1 MNTILKIFDNIGF
14 KFSIENNSFC
24 QKETLNSFNKLDQ
37 THVGYY
43 IPYLARCGS
52 DNLWEVGVG
61 YVKTNNTGDVIVER
75 NQIVSSSNKNNNV
88 NFSNKSVCEFYLFAN
103 QANFN
108 TGFSNSIVIDKSIVA
123 YNQNAIYLIDSSNQS
138 IDLILP
144 ENPLNN
150 LSIEI
155 KLVNG
160 TNGVLVREHNGH
172 IITALNETNTYGK
185 LTYSD
190 QWYLLSQ
197 PENNFKTSSLDS
209 PLFSTLSNSNGDPY
223 SFQYN
228 DGSNGFAGSTMYWS
242 SGTSNKLLLGSDSE
256 SLAHTI
262 VPTSGSGS
270 VIFNNDNQNSD
281 FIVYG
286 SGVKNNIFFTYD
298 GKLGINIPSGT
309 RPTTIF
315 HVVNTVCSESM
326 RLENRSTCHPT
337 SMTFYHKPPTGTLVN
352 NSIISQINLSASNSV
367 NVDKDYIKI
376 KGYAKDITSTSEKG
390 HLDLIVKSGSIDIN
404 AFSADP
410 ESILVGYSGN
420 NNLRINNN
428 GYATIGYSNSLVG
441 INSSNVA
448 VSSTTVTVNS
458 TSTNINSNTIIMGS
472 GGSSITA
479 QGTASIGTIVSSNLR
494 IPSISPSSILSIA
507 EIDGNRVVIAT
518 SGVKTNNIGT
528 LNFSTI
534 PSGKLLTTTTS
545 GAVTGIYNLND
556 YFYTDSDIIWNKYAK
571 RNATICLRQVTLDE
585 TTPLVEF
592 SVGDQ
597 IAIQSE
603 GQTTQYR
610 FIEEITVN
618 SSNIT
623 EIFLDQNVT
632 SVSTSNF
639 KIYSITKG
647 GYLSITRYVEPGAVG
662 DNSDIVL
669 SIRPGVSTEFNTE
682 RKNID
687 FVVYGSEP
695 EPALYIKAHT
705 DQPIIQS
712 GYYHLFAT
720 RDNNIFPMI
729 ITSDIGQ
736 GLNNQYSSA
745 NFGAD
750 KVPNLFSGLLSD
762 VGTNG
767 QSSYYGTYDQ
777 NGNVSEWVEKPDLIE
792 MVDVQEIVAGGS
804 IRTSGLVTSDDVA
817 PTGLRSIELLDRS
830 GCYDYV
836 GFRIASLYNTT
847 DSNNIS
853 ASTGLNMDFISVTDP
868 GNIYDSNVLYL
879 KTEEQY
885 SPITMSDIGSVDPF
899 YRIGQYEITNTQY
912 IKFLNAVAKVD
923 DRNLY
928 DPRMQSDDTGGVIR
942 TGSSPTYDYTI
953 KTNMDNK
960 PVNFVSFISSI
971 RFINWMH
978 NGANWVI
985 EEEDVDRTIDIGA
998 YNIIPNGTNNYI
1010 IAKNRYRKYWLPNLD
1025 EWHKA
1030 AYFEPLALP
1039 STSGV
1044 SAMMVRR
1051 SDPYVVTSGVSGSLF
1066 ASVSVSGWLYVDRL
1080 IVGDNSAA
1088 SSPLPKRPITDP
1100 TDPSLACT
1108 TSADCEFCEVCSDSG
1123 FCTASTDICCV
1134 DNCCKNWNAATEI
1147 CIECGGCP
1155 NAGSG
1160 GTGGGVT
1167 PEPGTGD
1174 IPCPP
1179 FC

>member
-1 MNTILKIFDNIGF
+1 MKTILKIFDNIGF
-14 KFSIENNSFC
+14 KFVLDKDTFV
-24 QKETLNSFNKLDQ
+24 QKETVSSFSKLDQ
-37 THVGYY
+37 SHVGYY
-43 IPYLARCGS
+43 IPYLARCGG
-52 DNLWEVGVG
+52 DGLWEVGVG
-61 YVKTNNTGDVIVER
+61 YVKNNDIGDVVVER
-75 NQIVSSSNKNNNV
+75 NQVVSSSNKNDSV
-88 NFSNKSVCEFYLFAN
+88 NFPNKSICEFYLFAN

-108 TGFSNSIVIDKSIVA
+108 TGFSNSIVVDKSIVA
-123 YNQNAIYLIDSSNQS
+123 YNQNAIYLVDSSNQS
-138 IDLILP
+138 VDIILP
-144 ENPLNN
+144 EHPLNS

-160 TNGVLVREHNGH
+160 DNSVLVRDYNGH
-172 IITALNETNTYGK
+172 ILSALNQTNTYSK

-190 QWYLLSQ
+190 GWYLLSQ
-197 PENNFKTSSLDS
+197 PENTFKVSSTDDQ
-209 PLFSTLSNSNGDPY
+209 PIFSTLANPGGDPY

-228 DGSNGFAGSTMYWS
+228 DGSNGLAGSNLYWS
-242 SGTSNKLLLGSDSE
+242 SGNSNKLLLGSDSE

-262 VPTSGSGS
+262 IPTSGSGS
-270 VIFNNDNQNSD
+270 VIFNKDNQSSD

-352 NSIISQINLSASNSV
+352 NAIISQINLSASNSV

-420 NNLRINNN
+420 NNLTINNN

-441 INSSNVA
+441 INSSSVA
-448 VSSTTVTVNS
+448 VSSTAVTVNS
-458 TSTNINSNTIIMGS
+458 TSTTINSNSITIGS

-479 QGTASIGTIVSSNLR
+479 QGTANIGTIESSNFR
-494 IPSISPSSILSIA
+494 IPSISPSSILSIT
-507 EIDGNRVVIAT
+507 EIDGNRVVVAT

-534 PSGKLLTTTTS
+534 PSGKFLTTTTS
-545 GAVTGIYNLND
+545 GAVTGIYNLDD
-556 YFYTDSDIIWNKYAK
+556 YFYTDSDIIWNKYTK

-597 IAIQSE
+597 IAIEAE

-610 FIEEITVN
+610 FIEELTVS

-623 EIFLDQNVT
+623 EILLDQNVT

-647 GYLSITRYVEPGAVG
+647 GYLSISRYVEPGTIG

-687 FVVYGSEP
+687 FKVYGSEP

-705 DQPIIQS
+705 DQPIVQS

-729 ITSDIGQ
+729 ITGSNGQ

-777 NGNVSEWVEKPDLIE
+777 NGNVAEWVEKPDLIE
-792 MVDVQEIVAGGS
+792 MIDTEEIVAGGS
-804 IRTSGLVTSDDVA
+804 IKTSGLVTSDDVA
-817 PTGLRSIELLDRS
+817 PTGLRSIEFLDRS
-830 GCYDYV
+830 DSYEHV
-836 GFRIASLYNTT
+836 GFRIASAYNSI
-847 DSNNIS
+847 DSNNVT
-853 ASTGLNMDFISVTDP
+853 ASTGLNMNFVSVIDP
-868 GNIYDSNVLYL
+868 GNIYDSNVLYI
-879 KTEEQY
+879 KTDDDY
-885 SPITMSDIGSVDPF
+885 SPVTMPNLGSVDSF
-899 YRIGQYEITNTQY
+899 YRIGQYEITNNQY
-912 IKFLNAVAKVD
+912 VKFLNAVAKVD

-928 DPRMQSDDTGGVIR
+928 NNDMASEDTGGIIR
-942 TGSSPTYDYTI
+942 TGSSPTYDYTV

-960 PVNFVSFISSI
+960 PVNFVNFISVI

-978 NGANWVI
+978 NGANWSI
-985 EEEDVDRTIDIGA
+985 DEEDVDRTIDIGA
-998 YNIIPNGTNNYI
+998 YNIIPNGDNTYI
-1010 IAKNRYRKYWLPNLD
+1010 IAKNRYRKYWLPSLD

-1066 ASVSVSGWLYVDRL
+1066 ASVSVSGWMYVDHL
-1080 IVGDNSAA
+1080 IVGDNPGV
-1088 SSPLPKRPITDP
+1088 SSPIPKRPITDP
-1100 TDPSLACT
+1100 TDPSLACV
-1108 TSADCEFCEVCSDSG
+1108 TSEDCQFCEVCSDSG
-1123 FCTASTDICCV
+1123 FCTASTDECCV
-1134 DNCCKNWNAATEI
+1134 NDCCVSWSAVTET
-1147 CIECGGCP
+1147 CSQCVGC
-1155 NAGSG
+1155 
-1160 GTGGGVT
+1160 VT
-1167 PEPGTGD
+1167 NDQNNGD